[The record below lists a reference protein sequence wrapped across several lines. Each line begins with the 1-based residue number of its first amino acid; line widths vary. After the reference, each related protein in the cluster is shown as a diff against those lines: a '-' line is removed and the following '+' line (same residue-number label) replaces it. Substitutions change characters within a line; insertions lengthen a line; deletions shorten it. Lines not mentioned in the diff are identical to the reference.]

1 MWYHA
6 TRSMRSRIDF
16 SSVLLLVGM
25 VAMISISLL
34 PVKSGQ
40 ALLAND
46 VIGRALA
53 DDAKLTGRSLADKIV
68 GQTNQALDKF
78 GVRDLLPSANGGPQW
93 FLNED
98 HPKDDRNFSFRSSKH
113 IDLHSDGSKVWQMDA
128 ETGTHKHGVRIH
140 VDSPDGKWKN
150 VEMSGYFKML
160 KGNDQFTMI
169 ARHGPSY
176 HDNGGC
182 DAYGYYGMLS
192 ANGDAYFKKK
202 TYHYSGGYSDRTA
215 VQKHVVDDIKGRWI
229 G

>member
-46 VIGRALA
+46 VIGHSLADKIVRQTNKALA
-53 DDAKLTGRSLADKIV
+53 DDAKLTGQSM
-68 GQTNQALDKF
+68 TDKF
-78 GVRDLLPSANGGPQW
+78 GVRDVLPSANGGPQW

-113 IDLHSDGSKVWQMDA
+113 LDLHSDGSKVWQMDA

-150 VEMSGYFKML
+150 VEM
-160 KGNDQFTMI
+160 
-169 ARHGPSY
+169 
-176 HDNGGC
+176 
-182 DAYGYYGMLS
+182 
-192 ANGDAYFKKK
+192 
-202 TYHYSGGYSDRTA
+202 
-215 VQKHVVDDIKGRWI
+215 
-229 G
+229 